1 MSKDN
6 QRRPILYNGQ
16 TYAKPVTKSSGGGP
30 KEMKFSYE
38 EARDFVL
45 SDVAKVKDNL
55 RNMPS
60 SQRLPN
66 EVVVGLVMQPEFSAK
81 SYYPDS
87 LFDLGAEKFGLK
99 EIGSR
104 IYKNE
109 SSNKEQHNTL
119 SSKMFF
125 VRATEESLTKFE
137 NQLNKNAFSLTKSF
151 QDDIRKISSI
161 NILEGSNQI
170 LGFPSEWENGKI
182 EAVLHPF
189 DVDKQ
194 RAINHFIDKITNA
207 GVNRDYIKYKTY
219 SSGITFVSFDANRDI
234 LQIVNGYNPLRTVHP
249 LKMREFSAL
258 YRGTTI
264 DNGPQAPLFKTKSP
278 IVVGVID
285 GGVDTSNPYIKN
297 YVEAEFSVSGSPI
310 PVLVDHGTQV
320 TGAVL
325 YGSLNQYSKTD
336 TIPEPKVSAKNFG
349 VLSTTSIDPD
359 LYEAIDA
366 IEKIVPSNNNI
377 KVYNLSIGPQGP
389 ILDDNISRFT
399 YSCDLLSRTHNVLFC
414 VAVGN
419 DGDIPGYD
427 RIQSPADSVNSLS
440 IGAYTTKKGEK
451 IRAPYSSIGPGREGC
466 KMKPDVLA
474 FGGCDQHPIHL
485 IAPEIGKK
493 VLNMGTSFAS
503 PIVAGIAGRLIG
515 ESNNVIDPLIAKAL
529 IIHATSRENSHTYEN
544 GHGFI
549 PDEYETI
556 ASCADKSYTLIY
568 QGEIEPGKYAE
579 YLIPWEDNIKEG
591 SITFKWT
598 AAVLSDVNELS
609 SDDYTSST
617 IEVAFYPHQSKYL
630 FKNVNK
636 QMLDEQKK
644 DSEVVDVIENRERAE
659 YLIANGWEQST
670 FPKTDSPSIQYKTET
685 ELRSDLKWDS
695 LDTRSITKRAN
706 GVSSPVFHVHAL
718 GRGTRIIDKKV
729 KFALILTVTAPKAK
743 IDLYSR
749 ILNVYNALI
758 PIQLKSVVDID
769 VIIEPGV

>member
-1 MSKDN
+1 MSNEN

-16 TYAKPVTKSSGGGP
+16 TYAKSVTKSSGFGE
-30 KEMKFSYE
+30 KLMKFSYE

-45 SDVAKVKDNL
+45 SDIAKTKTTL
-55 RNMPS
+55 RNMPT

-109 SSNKEQHNTL
+109 VSDDQKAS

-137 NQLNKNAFSLTKSF
+137 NQLSRGINLTKSF
-151 QDDIRKISSI
+151 QEDIRKISSI
-161 NILEGSNQI
+161 NILEGNEQM

-194 RAINHFIDKITNA
+194 RAINHFIEKIVNA
-207 GVNRDYIKYKTY
+207 GVSRDDIKFKTY
-219 SSGITFVSFDANRDI
+219 SSGITFVSFDATKDI
-234 LQIVNGYNPLRTVHP
+234 LEVVNGYNPLRTVHP
-249 LKMREFSAL
+249 LKMREFSAF
-258 YRGTTI
+258 YRGTTVP
-264 DNGPQAPLFKTKSP
+264 NGPQPPVFKTKSP

-285 GGVDTSNPYIKN
+285 GGIDTTNPYVQN
-297 YVEAEFSVSGSPI
+297 YVESEFSVTGSPI
-310 PVLVDHGTQV
+310 ADFVEHGTQV

-325 YGSLNQYSKTD
+325 FGALNKYSSTD
-336 TIPEPKVSAKNFG
+336 IIPEPKVSAKNFG
-349 VLSTTSIDPD
+349 VLSTNSVDPD

-366 IEKIVPSNNNI
+366 IEKIVPNHNNI

-389 ILDDNISRFT
+389 ILDDSISRFT

-419 DGDIPGYD
+419 DGDLPGYD

-440 IGAYTTKKGEK
+440 IGSYTTRKGEK
-451 IRAPYSSIGPGREGC
+451 VRAPYSSIGPGREGC

-485 IAPEIGKK
+485 VSSEIGKK
-493 VLNMGTSFAS
+493 VWNMGTSFAS

-515 ESNNVIDPLIAKAL
+515 ESNKVIDSLIAKAL
-529 IIHATSRENSHTYEN
+529 IIHATSTEKTHTYET

-568 QGEIEPGKYAE
+568 QGEIESGKYAE
-579 YLIPWEDNIKEG
+579 YLIPWEDSIKDG
-591 SITFKWT
+591 SVTFKWT
-598 AAVLSDVNELS
+598 VAVLTDVDELS
-609 SDDYTSST
+609 SDDYTSNT
-617 IEVAFYPHQSKYL
+617 VEVTFYPHQSKYM
-630 FKNVNK
+630 FRNVNK
-636 QMLDEQKK
+636 QLLDGVKK
-644 DSEVVDVIENRERAE
+644 DTEVVDVIANPERAN
-659 YLIANGWEQST
+659 YLAANGWVQST
-670 FPKTDSPSIQYKTET
+670 FPKTDSPTAQYKTES
-685 ELRSDLKWDS
+685 ELRANLKWDS
-695 LDTRSITKRAN
+695 LDTRSMTKKAN
-706 GVSSPVFHVHAL
+706 SVSSPIFHIHAL
-718 GRGTRIIDKKV
+718 GRGSRTEGKKV

-749 ILNVYNALI
+749 ILNIYNALI

-769 VIIEPGV
+769 VNIEPGL

>member
-1 MSKDN
+1 MSNDN

-16 TYAKPVTKSSGGGP
+16 TYAKSVTKSSGFGE
-30 KEMKFSYE
+30 KLMKFSYE
-38 EARDFVL
+38 EARDIVL
-45 SDVAKVKDNL
+45 SDISKTKDTL
-55 RNMPS
+55 RNMSS

-109 SSNKEQHNTL
+109 NNDEHNPS

-137 NQLNKNAFSLTKSF
+137 NQLSNGINLTKSF
-151 QDDIRKISSI
+151 QEDIRKISSI
-161 NILEGSNQI
+161 NILEGNEQI
-170 LGFPSEWENGKI
+170 LGFPLEWENGKI

-189 DVDKQ
+189 DADKK
-194 RAINHFIDKITNA
+194 RAVNHFIEKIVNA
-207 GVNRDYIKYKTY
+207 GVSRDDIKFKTY
-219 SSGITFVSFDANRDI
+219 SSGITFVSFDANKDI
-234 LQIVNGYNPLRTVHP
+234 LEVVNGYNPLRTIHP
-249 LKMREFSAL
+249 LKMREFSAFF
-258 YRGTTI
+258 RGTTVP
-264 DNGPQAPLFKTKSP
+264 NGPQPPIFKTKSP

-285 GGVDTSNPYIKN
+285 GGIDTTNPYVQN
-297 YVEAEFSVSGSPI
+297 YVESEFSVTGSPI
-310 PVLVDHGTQV
+310 ADFVEHGTQV

-325 YGSLNQYSKTD
+325 FGALNKYSSTD
-336 TIPEPKVSAKNFG
+336 IIPEPKVSAKNFG
-349 VLSTTSIDPD
+349 VLSTNSVDPD
-359 LYEAIDA
+359 LYDAIDA
-366 IEKIVPSNNNI
+366 IEKIVPNHNNI

-389 ILDDNISRFT
+389 ILDDSISRFT

-419 DGDIPGYD
+419 DGDLPGYD

-440 IGAYTTKKGEK
+440 IGSYTTRKGEK
-451 IRAPYSSIGPGREGC
+451 VRAPYSSIGPGREGC

-485 IAPEIGKK
+485 VSSEIGKK
-493 VLNMGTSFAS
+493 VWNMGTSFAS

-515 ESNNVIDPLIAKAL
+515 ESNKVIDSLIAKAL
-529 IIHATSRENSHTYEN
+529 IIHATSTEKTHTYET

-568 QGEIEPGKYAE
+568 QGEIESGKYAE
-579 YLIPWEDNIKEG
+579 YLIPWEDSIKDG
-591 SITFKWT
+591 SVTFKWT
-598 AAVLSDVNELS
+598 VAVQTDVDELS
-609 SDDYTSST
+609 SDDYTSNT
-617 IEVAFYPHQSKYL
+617 VEVTFYPHQSKYM
-630 FKNVNK
+630 FRNINK
-636 QMLDEQKK
+636 QLLDGVKK
-644 DSEVVDVIENRERAE
+644 DTEVVDVIANTARAK
-659 YLIANGWEQST
+659 YLAANGWIQST
-670 FPKTDSPSIQYKTET
+670 FPKTDSPAAQYKTES
-685 ELRSDLKWDS
+685 ELRANLKWDS
-695 LDTRSITKRAN
+695 LDTRSMTKKSN
-706 GVSSPVFHVHAL
+706 SVSSPIFHVHAL
-718 GRGTRIIDKKV
+718 GRGSRTEGKKV

-749 ILNVYNALI
+749 ILNIYNALI

-769 VIIEPGV
+769 VNIELGL

>member
-1 MSKDN
+1 MSNDN

-16 TYAKPVTKSSGGGP
+16 TYAKSVVKSSGGGQ
-30 KEMKFSYE
+30 KQMKYTYE

-45 SDVAKVKDNL
+45 ADVLKAKDSL

-109 SSNKEQHNTL
+109 CIEGDVKKSTAF
-119 SSKMFF
+119 SKMFF

-137 NQLNKNAFSLTKSF
+137 NQLNKSTYLTKTF
-151 QDDIRKISSI
+151 QEDIRKISSI
-161 NILEGSNQI
+161 NILEGNDQI

-189 DVDKQ
+189 DLDKQ
-194 RAINHFIDKITNA
+194 RAINHFIEKITSA
-207 GVNRDYIKYKTY
+207 GVNRDDVKYKTY
-219 SSGITFVSFDANRDI
+219 SSGITFVSFDANKKI
-234 LQIVNGYNPLRTVHP
+234 LEVVNGYNPLRTLHP
-249 LKMREFSAL
+249 LKMREFSAF
-258 YRGTTI
+258 YRGTTVP
-264 DNGPQAPLFKTKSP
+264 NGPKAPVFKTKSP

-285 GGVDTSNPYIKN
+285 GGVDTNNPYIQN
-297 YVEAEFSVSGSPI
+297 YIESEFSVSGTPI
-310 PVLVDHGTQV
+310 PDFVEHGTQV

-325 YGSLNQYSKTD
+325 FGTLNQYGSAD
-336 TIPEPKVSAKNFG
+336 IIPEPKVSAKNFG
-349 VLSTTSIDPD
+349 VLSSNSVDPD

-366 IEKIVPSNNNI
+366 IEKIVPSHKNI
-377 KVYNLSIGPQGP
+377 KVFNLSIGPQGP
-389 ILDDNISRFT
+389 ILDDSISRFT
-399 YSCDLLSRTHNVLFC
+399 YCCDLLSRTHNVLFC

-419 DGDIPGYD
+419 DGDLPGYD

-440 IGAYTTKKGEK
+440 VGSYTTRKGEK

-485 IAPEIGKK
+485 VASEIGKK
-493 VLNMGTSFAS
+493 VWSMGTSFAS

-515 ESNNVIDPLIAKAL
+515 ESNNVIDSLIAKAL
-529 IIHATSRENSHTYEN
+529 IIHATSTEKTHTYET

-549 PDEYETI
+549 PDNYETI
-556 ASCADKSYTLIY
+556 ASCANKSYTLIY
-568 QGEIEPGKYAE
+568 QGEIESGKYAE
-579 YLIPWEDNIKEG
+579 YLIPWENSIKEG
-591 SITFKWT
+591 SISFKWT
-598 AAVLSDVNELS
+598 AAVLSDVDELS
-609 SDDYTSST
+609 SDDYTSNT

-630 FKNVNK
+630 FKNKTK
-636 QMLDEQKK
+636 QMLDGQKK
-644 DSEVVDVIENRERAE
+644 DSEVVDVIEDQERAE

-670 FPKTDSPSIQYKTET
+670 FPKTDSPSIQYKTES
-685 ELRSDLKWDS
+685 ELRTDLKWDS

-718 GRGTRIIDKKV
+718 GRGSRTLGEKV

-743 IDLYSR
+743 IDLYGR

-769 VIIEPGV
+769 VIVEPGL